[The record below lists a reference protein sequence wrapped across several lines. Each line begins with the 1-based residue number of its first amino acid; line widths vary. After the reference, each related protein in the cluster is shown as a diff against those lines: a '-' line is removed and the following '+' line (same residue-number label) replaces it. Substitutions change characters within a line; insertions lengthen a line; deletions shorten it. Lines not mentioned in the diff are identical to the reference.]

1 MLLNNFKNCMRLLI
15 IVVISV
21 MILGACGK
29 PSTEY
34 KSKANNPEF
43 LHRTMK
49 AITDRIVHDIF
60 SPPVASRI
68 YTYSSVAAYEAIIH
82 DDKSYKSLAGQLHG
96 VGFCS

>member
-1 MLLNNFKNCMRLLI
+1 MNSFSIKSIGWLIALILVASCGGNN
-15 IVVISV
+15 
-21 MILGACGK
+21 
-29 PSTEY
+29 TEY

-68 YTYSSVAAYEAIIH
+68 YTYSSVAAYEAIIYQ
-82 DDKSYKSLAGQLHG
+82 DQKCKSLAGQLNG
-96 VGFCS
+96 LT